1 MSAAV
6 KLQFEQSTTDELEAW
21 QQSIRDNAINIIQ
34 KTLPAKILSLNAKI
48 AEVDSKKDHLFSKTA
63 YFDPT
68 CIEIDTTVHP
78 FFSSASTA
86 STAAAEDGPS
96 SKKRK
101 TTAQS
106 PSVPNGDSPPESSA
120 HVFTGIVSTPPYLA
134 KAFDQLR
141 SEWDEI
147 IEIMDALKMY
157 INLQMP
163 QIEDGDTFGVSIQEE
178 ALNEIVRTQESA
190 YNLIATPFTY
200 HSTRADLAAKL
211 VRFPGVKD
219 YAEAI
224 KEHDRKMVYRL
235 KMHLTD
241 MRNMYAVVFDIVK
254 KNIAKISKPKSG
266 NQMGS
271 YG

>member
-1 MSAAV
+1 MSSSTAV
-6 KLQFEQSTTDELEAW
+6 KLQFEQSTTDALEAW
-21 QQSIRDNAINIIQ
+21 QQSIRDTAINILQ
-34 KTLPAKILSLNAKI
+34 KTLPEKILSLNAKI
-48 AEVDSKKDHLFSKTA
+48 AKVESDKEHLFSKSR

-68 CIEIDTTVHP
+68 TIGTDTTVY
-78 FFSSASTA
+78 SAS
-86 STAAAEDGPS
+86 SSSSSSSPQDDGSS

-101 TTAQS
+101 TADAA
-106 PSVPNGDSPPESSA
+106 VNGDTSSSSSAESA
-120 HVFTGIVSTPPYLA
+120 HVYTGILHTAAFLA
-134 KAFDQLR
+134 NAFDDLR
-141 SEWDEI
+141 SEWDQL
-147 IEIMDALKMY
+147 IELMDALKMY

-178 ALNEIVRTQESA
+178 ALNEIVRTQDSA

-200 HSTRADLAAKL
+200 HSARAELAAKL
-211 VRFPGVKD
+211 VRFPGVED
-219 YAEAI
+219 YKKALE
-224 KEHDRKMVYRL
+224 EHDRKTVYRL

-254 KNIAKISKPKSG
+254 KNIGKISKPKSG

>member
-1 MSAAV
+1 MSVAV
-6 KLQFEQSTTDELEAW
+6 TLKFEQSTTDALEAW
-21 QQSIRDNAINIIQ
+21 QQSIRDTAINIIQ

-48 AEVDSKKDHLFSKTA
+48 AEVEKNKDHLFSKSR
-63 YFDPT
+63 YLDPT
-68 CIEIDTTVHP
+68 PIGTDVTVHP
-78 FFSSASTA
+78 ASSSSASTLK
-86 STAAAEDGPS
+86 TEDGPS

-101 TTAQS
+101 TTES
-106 PSVPNGDSPPESSA
+106 SHPNGEQPSTSNPEDSA
-120 HVFTGIVSTPPYLA
+120 QVYTGIVHTPTYLTR
-134 KAFDQLR
+134 AFADLR
-141 SEWDEI
+141 EEWDEL
-147 IEIMDALKMY
+147 IELMDSLKMY

-178 ALNEIVRTQESA
+178 ALNEIVRTQDSA

-200 HSTRADLAAKL
+200 HSARGDLAAKL
-211 VRFPGVKD
+211 VRFPGVQD
-219 YAEAI
+219 YAQALR
-224 KEHDRKMVYRL
+224 EHDRKTVYRL

>member
-1 MSAAV
+1 MSGV
-6 KLQFEQSTTDELEAW
+6 TVTLKFESSTSDALESW
-21 QQSIRDNAINIIQ
+21 QQSVRDNAINIIQ
-34 KTLPAKILSLNAKI
+34 KTLPQKILSLNAKI
-48 AEVDSKKDHLFSKTA
+48 AEVDRKKDHIFSKAA

-68 CIEIDTTVHP
+68 PVGIDTTVYP
-78 FFSSASTA
+78 SSSSSSADLA
-86 STAAAEDGPS
+86 PS
-96 SKKRK
+96 AKKRK
-101 TTAQS
+101 VTDAAKI
-106 PSVPNGDSPPESSA
+106 NGDVA
-120 HVFTGIVSTPPYLA
+120 HEDALVFPGIVHTPSYIATAL
-134 KAFDQLR
+134 DQLR
-141 SEWDEI
+141 IEWDQL
-147 IEIMDALKMY
+147 IELMDSLKMY

-178 ALNEIVRTQESA
+178 ALNEIVRTQDSA

-200 HSTRADLAAKL
+200 HSTRGDLAAKL
-211 VRFPGVKD
+211 VRYPGVAD

>member
-1 MSAAV
+1 MSIAV
-6 KLQFEQSTTDELEAW
+6 KLQFEQSTADALESW

-34 KTLPAKILSLNAKI
+34 KTLPEKILSLNAKI
-48 AEVDSKKDHLFSKTA
+48 AQVESDQNHLYSTHR

-68 CIEIDTTVHP
+68 FILKDANAY
-78 FFSSASTA
+78 SSSSSSQA
-86 STAAAEDGPS
+86 DGGS

-101 TTAQS
+101 VAETGA
-106 PSVPNGDSPPESSA
+106 VNGSCPKEEAP
-120 HVFTGIVSTPPYLA
+120 VYRGIVDTSTHLTH
-134 KAFDQLR
+134 AFNDLR
-141 SEWDEI
+141 SEWDQLI
-147 IEIMDALKMY
+147 QLTDALKMY

-178 ALNEIVRTQESA
+178 ALNEIVRTQDSA
-190 YNLIATPFTY
+190 YNLLATPFTF
-200 HSTRADLAAKL
+200 HSTRGDLAAKL
-211 VRFPGVKD
+211 VKYPGVQD

-224 KEHDRKMVYRL
+224 KEHDRKAVYRL

-241 MRNMYAVVFDIVK
+241 LRNMYAVVFDILK